1 MHPGESPK
9 EKILVVD
16 DEKHNRLL
24 ISNLFRDRLEVDQ
37 AGNGKES
44 LEKAGQGPDLI
55 LLDVMMPDM
64 DGIEVCTRLKENPET
79 RDIPVIFLSAMQD
92 SSIKARGI
100 EAGGVDF
107 VNKPFDQNELKARV
121 NTHLT
126 LRRQTRKIEK
136 YSRELEDKV
145 AERTEALERHLQCER
160 IANSVLKLTLNPELS
175 LQEAL
180 DTALK
185 EFMSLP
191 WLKCTKQGMIFL
203 VNPQEEI
210 MQRMAAINPPPEVS
224 SCEKVKKGQCLC
236 GHVWESGE
244 PLFIPDLTRE
254 SEHPSPGLPAGYL
267 ALPLQT
273 ADEALGVLTL
283 YTCQN
288 VYLSREDIH
297 SLQAA
302 ADALATLVIRLR
314 KQEELQKSEAKYWTI
329 FETTRNATA
338 LIDEGTGIV
347 TTANNRFAD
356 LCGVDKKEIEG
367 RMYYLDFVHPEDKKT
382 LEYYFRERGRDESIP
397 NEYEFSFINSSGEK
411 RHVLS
416 SAARIPEMKS
426 RVVSFLDITEK
437 KQIED
442 ELKKKTFYNPI
453 TQLPNRS
460 LFKNRLEKILK
471 SREAEGQGSEY
482 AVFLLDVDR
491 FKLINESLGRE
502 AGNILLQK
510 VGQRLEETVSPRETV
525 GHFHADEFALLIQIE
540 DVAEAALFAEK
551 TKSALTL
558 PFDIQG
564 QEIFITAS
572 MGFTLLNDYTSA
584 ESVVRDAEI
593 ALNRAKT
600 LGSNSYI
607 MADQFMNQEIMEI
620 LEMETHLRRAEE
632 NNELRLFYQPIIEL
646 NTEKCLG
653 FEALIRWQREDGLV
667 PPDKFIPLAEETELI
682 IPIGRWVLSQACND
696 LALLQ
701 NRHSPEL
708 GMHINLSGIQLRNK
722 NLLPSLEEILKKTG
736 VDPRLVVL
744 ELTESV
750 IMANAR
756 ETISVLNKISGQGF
770 KLAIDDFGTGYSS
783 LSYLQ
788 KFPMQT
794 IKIDRAFIDNLEDQA
809 GYNLVKTIV
818 DMAGNLGLETV
829 AEGIE
834 TREQWELMR
843 DMGCRRAQGYFF
855 AKPMPLED
863 AQKFLEENLTESK

>member
-1 MHPGESPK
+1 MHSGESRK
-9 EKILVVD
+9 DKLLVVD
-16 DEKHNRLL
+16 DEKPNRVLAET
-24 ISNLFRDRLEVDQ
+24 LFRGRLEVMQ
-37 AGNGKES
+37 ASNGAEC
-44 LEKAGQGPDLI
+44 LEKAGEGPDLI
-55 LLDVMMPDM
+55 LLDIMMPDM
-64 DGIEVCTRLKENPET
+64 DGIDVCKRLKSNPET
-79 RDIPVIFLSAMQD
+79 SDIPVIFLSAMQD

-107 VNKPFDQNELKARV
+107 VNKPFDQNELRARV

-126 LRRQTRKIEK
+126 LRRQTRKLKE
-136 YSRELEDKV
+136 YSKELEERV
-145 AERTEALERHLQCER
+145 AERTQALDRHLQCEKV
-160 IANSVLKLTLNPELS
+160 ANSVLKLTLNPELS

-180 DTALK
+180 DTALEK
-185 EFMSLP
+185 FISLP

-203 VNPQEEI
+203 VNPGEEV
-210 MQRMAAINPPPEVS
+210 MERTAAINLPPEVA
-224 SCEKVKKGQCLC
+224 SCEKVRKGQCLC
-236 GHVWESGE
+236 GHVWHSGE
-244 PLFIPDLTRE
+244 PLFLPDLSRE
-254 SEHPSPGLPAGYL
+254 SEYPSPALAAGYL

-273 ADEALGVLTL
+273 TDEALGVLTL

-288 VYLSREDIH
+288 IYLSPEDIY

-314 KQEELQKSEAKYWTI
+314 KQEELQRTEAKYFTI
-329 FETTRNATA
+329 FETTRSATA
-338 LIDEGTGIV
+338 LIDENTGII
-347 TTANNRFAD
+347 TDANKQFAN
-356 LCGVDKKEIEG
+356 LYGLDKEEIEG
-367 RMYYLDFVHPEDKKT
+367 RLHYLDFVHPEDKKS
-382 LEYYFRERGRDESIP
+382 LAYYFRERVRNQSLP
-397 NEYEFSFINSSGEK
+397 NEYEFSFVNYKGEK
-411 RHVLS
+411 RYVIN
-416 SAARIPEMKS
+416 SAARIPEMQS
-426 RVVSFLDITEK
+426 RVVSFMDITDK
-437 KQIED
+437 KQIEN
-442 ELKKKTFYNPI
+442 ELRKKTFYNPI

-471 SREAEGQGSEY
+471 SREAEGQGNEY

-502 AGNILLQK
+502 AGDILLQK
-510 VGQRLEETVSPRETV
+510 VGERLEETVSPRETV
-525 GHFHADEFALLIQIE
+525 GHFHADEFALLVQIE

-551 TKSALTL
+551 TKSAFTL

-564 QEIFITAS
+564 QEIFVTAS

-600 LGSNSYI
+600 LGANSYI

-632 NNELRLFYQPIIEL
+632 NSELRLFYQPIIDL
-646 NTEKCLG
+646 DTEKCLG
-653 FEALIRWQREDGLV
+653 FEALIRWQREEGLV

-682 IPIGRWVLSQACND
+682 IPIGRWVLSQACTD
-696 LALLQ
+696 LVLLQ
-701 NRHSPEL
+701 NQHSPEL
-708 GMHINLSGIQLRNK
+708 GIHINLSGVQLKNK
-722 NLLPSLEEILKKTG
+722 NLLPSLETILKKTA
-736 VDPRLVVL
+736 VNPRLVVL

-756 ETISVLNKISGQGF
+756 ETISVLNKLSSKGL

-834 TREQWELMR
+834 TREQWEMMR
-843 DMGCRRAQGYFF
+843 DMGCRKAQGYFF

-863 AQKFLEENLTESK
+863 AQKFLQENLTEKK